1 MREPYDYQKGIIE
14 RSIKRPYTMV
24 NAACGTGKSLIASQT
39 ALGKGKPTLIITPK
53 NIMEDFKAELMADGV
68 PEEDIFV
75 FNSVK
80 SHRKGYYEDFS
91 HWLCAMEYA
100 AHKGLT
106 KEVKETEETSD
117 DEEVVF

>member
-1 MREPYDYQKGIIE
+1 MRKPYEYQKGIIE

-75 FNSVK
+75 FNAVK
-80 SHRKGYYEDFS
+80 SHRDGYYEDFA
-91 HWLCAMEYA
+91 HWLCAMEYVVR
-100 AHKGLT
+100 
-106 KEVKETEETSD
+106 KELEKQKEETD
-117 DEEVVF
+117 DNEEVIF

>member
-14 RSIKRPYTMV
+14 RSIERPYTMV

-80 SHRKGYYEDFS
+80 SHRKGYYEDFN

-100 AHKGLT
+100 VHKGLV
-106 KEVKETEETSD
+106 KEVKETD
-117 DEEVVF
+117 DNEEVVF

>member
-1 MREPYDYQKGIIE
+1 MRKPYKYQEGIIE
-14 RSIKRPYTMV
+14 RSISRPFTMV

-75 FNSVK
+75 FNAVK
-80 SHRKGYYEDFS
+80 SHKKGYYEDFS

-100 AHKGLT
+100 ASKGLM
-106 KEVKETEETSD
+106 KEVKETD
-117 DEEVVF
+117 DNEEVVF

>member
-14 RSIKRPYTMV
+14 RSIERPFTMV

-80 SHRKGYYEDFS
+80 SNRKGYYEDFS

-100 AHKGLT
+100 VSKGLI
-106 KEVKETEETSD
+106 KEVKETD
-117 DEEVVF
+117 DNEEVVF

>member
-1 MREPYDYQKGIIE
+1 MREPYEYQKGIIE
-14 RSIKRPYTMV
+14 RSIERPYTMV

-75 FNSVK
+75 YNAAK
-80 SHRKGYYEDFS
+80 SHKDGYYEAFLQ
-91 HWLCAMEYA
+91 WLGCAVYE
-100 AHKGLT
+100 LT
-106 KEVKETEETSD
+106 GYDKEPEETEED
-117 DEEVVF
+117 KVIF

>member
-1 MREPYDYQKGIIE
+1 MRKPYEYQKGIIE
-14 RSIKRPYTMV
+14 RSIERPYTMV

-75 FNSVK
+75 YNAAK
-80 SHRKGYYEDFS
+80 SHKDGYYKAFLE
-91 HWLCAMEYA
+91 WLGCAVYE
-100 AHKGLT
+100 LT
-106 KEVKETEETSD
+106 GYDKESEETED
-117 DEEVVF
+117 NEEVVF

>member
-1 MREPYDYQKGIIE
+1 MREPFEYQKGIIE
-14 RSIKRPYTMV
+14 RSIGRPYTMV

-53 NIMEDFKAELMADGV
+53 NIMDDFKDELIADGV

-75 FNSVK
+75 YDAAK
-80 SHRKGYYEDFS
+80 SHKNGYYEDFT
-91 HWLCAMEYA
+91 HWLYAMEYA
-100 AHKGLT
+100 ASKGLLR
-106 KEVKETEETSD
+106 KTEETSD

>member
-14 RSIKRPYTMV
+14 RSIQRPYTMV

-39 ALGKGKPTLIITPK
+39 AIGKGKPTLIITPK
-53 NIMEDFKAELMADGV
+53 NIMDDFKAELIADGV

-75 FNSVK
+75 YNAAE
-80 SHRKGYYEDFS
+80 SHKDGYYEDFA

-100 AHKGLT
+100 ASKGLI
-106 KEVKETEETSD
+106 KETEETND

>member
-1 MREPYDYQKGIIE
+1 MRKPYEYQKGIIE
-14 RSIKRPYTMV
+14 RSIERPYTMV

-75 FNSVK
+75 YNAAK
-80 SHRKGYYEDFS
+80 SHKDGYYEDFA

-100 AHKGLT
+100 VSKGLI
-106 KEVKETEETSD
+106 KEVEETEED
-117 DEEVVF
+117 KVVF

>member
-1 MREPYDYQKGIIE
+1 MREPYEYQKGIIE
-14 RSIKRPYTMV
+14 RSIERPYTMV

-75 FNSVK
+75 YNAAK
-80 SHRKGYYEDFS
+80 SHKDGYYEAFLQ
-91 HWLCAMEYA
+91 WLGYVIYEQTGYD
-100 AHKGLT
+100 H
-106 KEVKETEETSD
+106 EPDEEA
-117 DEEVVF
+117 EQNEVVF

>member
-1 MREPYDYQKGIIE
+1 MREPYKYQKVIIE

-53 NIMEDFKAELMADGV
+53 NIMDDFKAELMADGV

-75 FNSVK
+75 FSSVK
-80 SHRKGYYEDFS
+80 SHNKGYYEAFEK
-91 HWLCAMEYA
+91 WLGYTRQVEAEA
-100 AHKGLT
+100 AL
-106 KEVKETEETSD
+106 TEEA
-117 DEEVVF
+117 EEDKVVF